1 MLKNIISTSRKYN
14 SSTLNNDIQSLI
26 KKFPFISLEIA
37 GFSTLNSP
45 IYVLKLGN
53 GPKKVFY
60 SAAFHANE
68 WITSLILMKFV
79 EDYANAFVNNS
90 LLFGCSARTL
100 YDNCSIYL
108 MPMVNPDG
116 VDLVT
121 GLLDNNSSEYTLAK
135 QIASYYPNICF
146 PDCWKANIRGVDLNL
161 QFPAMWQNAK
171 KIKYFQG
178 YTKPSP
184 RDFVGYSPLSESES
198 LAVYNFTLKHN
209 FELIL
214 AYHTQGKEIYWN
226 FQNYKPKNG
235 FELGKKLASA
245 SGYKLTNVPYNSSF
259 AGFKDWFIQ
268 KYNKPRFYYRSWI
281 RQKSFAFVTI

>member
-146 PDCWKANIRGVDLNL
+146 PDCWKANIRGVDL
-161 QFPAMWQNAK
+161 K
-171 KIKYFQG
+171 
-178 YTKPSP
+178 
-184 RDFVGYSPLSESES
+184 
-198 LAVYNFTLKHN
+198 
-209 FELIL
+209 
-214 AYHTQGKEIYWN
+214 
-226 FQNYKPKNG
+226 NYQPICKV
-235 FELGKKLASA
+235 L
-245 SGYKLTNVPYNSSF
+245 
-259 AGFKDWFIQ
+259 
-268 KYNKPRFYYRSWI
+268 
-281 RQKSFAFVTI
+281 